1 MELFE
6 YVGQRLR
13 SLRTNNPT
21 GRPYSQEGLAK
32 ALGIAPNTVSRWE
45 TATYKPS
52 IKDLDKVA
60 RLFSVSI
67 LEFFPREDHPKDER
81 IAALLRTA
89 KQLDP
94 SDLEEVRRFAEF
106 RRAARVV
113 TEKGTQ
119 KRPRRPS
126 ARGTK

>member
-13 SLRTNNPT
+13 SLRTSNPT
-21 GRPYSQEGLAK
+21 GRPYSQEELAK

-60 RLFSVSI
+60 RLFNVSI
-67 LEFFPREDHPKDER
+67 LEFFPREDHPTDER

-94 SDLEEVRRFAEF
+94 GDLEEVRRFAEF
-106 RRAARVV
+106 RKATRLL
-113 TEKGTQ
+113 TGKQTQ
-119 KRPRRPS
+119 KRLRRPNP
-126 ARGTK
+126 RGTK

>member
-13 SLRTNNPT
+13 ILRSNNPT
-21 GRPYSQEGLAK
+21 GRPYSQEGLAR

-52 IKDLDKVA
+52 IRDLDNVA
-60 RLFSVSI
+60 RLFNISI
-67 LEFFPREDHPKDER
+67 LEFFPREENPKDEK
-81 IAALLRTA
+81 ISALLRTA

-94 SDLEEVRRFAEF
+94 GDLEEVRRFAEYRKATRVIQGKGSQKGSRRQSA
-106 RRAARVV
+106 RRA
-113 TEKGTQ
+113 K
-119 KRPRRPS
+119 
-126 ARGTK
+126 

>member
-6 YVGQRLR
+6 YVGQKLR
-13 SLRTNNPT
+13 TLRTNNPS

-52 IKDLDKVA
+52 IKDLDQVA
-60 RLFSVSI
+60 RLFNVSI
-67 LEFFPREDHPKDER
+67 LEFFPREEHPRDEK

-94 SDLEEVRRFAEF
+94 GDLEEVRRFAEF
-106 RRAARVV
+106 RKATRVV
-113 TEKGTQ
+113 HEEGSQ
-119 KRPRRPS
+119 KKSRRPS
-126 ARGTK
+126 TRAAK

>member
-6 YVGQRLR
+6 YVGQKLR
-13 SLRTNNPT
+13 TLRTNNPS

-60 RLFSVSI
+60 RLFNVSI
-67 LEFFPREDHPKDER
+67 LEFFPREEHPKDEK

-94 SDLEEVRRFAEF
+94 GDLEEVRRFAEF
-106 RRAARVV
+106 RKATRVVKEKGSEKGSRRPGTRAA
-113 TEKGTQ
+113 K
-119 KRPRRPS
+119 
-126 ARGTK
+126 